1 MDTFEEEFLAV
12 DAIYPECIFRDPRSS
27 RHLTIHPFSDTHSD
41 LINITLSMP
50 ENYPEGPPLITGYVG
65 INQSLIRETLNASWT
80 PGEVCLYVFVDK
92 LRELPLRANSNV
104 TQGSPPHSSKENAK
118 TSSDSFSDSERDLN
132 YDFATSEPIVDRKS
146 TFVGR
151 AIEVH
156 SRAEAQAALTWL
168 KEHNKKI
175 ARATHNIVA
184 WRIVENG
191 ILMQGIFP

>member
-1 MDTFEEEFLAV
+1 MDTLEEEFLAV
-12 DAIYPECIFRDPRSS
+12 DAIYPECIFRDPRCS
-27 RHLTIHPFSDTHSD
+27 RQLTIHPFSDTHSYSVS
-41 LINITLSMP
+41 ITLSMP
-50 ENYPEGPPLITGYVG
+50 ENYPEHPPLITGSAG

-80 PGEVCLYVFVDK
+80 PGEVCLYVFVEK
-92 LRELPLRANSNV
+92 LRELPLGPNSNV
-104 TQGSPPHSSKENAK
+104 TQGRPPHSSKENAK
-118 TSSDSFSDSERDLN
+118 ISSDSSSDCERDLN
-132 YDFATSEPIVDRKS
+132 YEFATSEPIVDRKS

-156 SRAEAQAALTWL
+156 SRVEAQTALTWL

-191 ILMQGIFP
+191 ILMQGIFR